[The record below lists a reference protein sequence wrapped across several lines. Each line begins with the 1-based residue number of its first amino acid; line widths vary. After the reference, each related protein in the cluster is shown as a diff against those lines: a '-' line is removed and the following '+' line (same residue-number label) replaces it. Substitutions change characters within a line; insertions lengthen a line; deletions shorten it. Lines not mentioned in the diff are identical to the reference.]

1 MKQRDDSRKKL
12 SKEEKAAL
20 FAEMRAAAR
29 GKEIFPDAMAEARKF
44 CELLKKAQFAP
55 GVKL

>member
-1 MKQRDDSRKKL
+1 MKQDRSRKKL

-20 FAEMRAAAR
+20 FTEMRAAAR

-44 CELLKKAQFAP
+44 GELLKKSQFAP